1 MAGVSTGSP
10 ILVAGADPL
19 GMAVIDRLLGIGVEV
34 VALVSPAE
42 AASQARELERLGARV
57 VVAGTR
63 SAGEL
68 LAGGIDTA
76 AALVL
81 TTDDDSQN
89 VDAALAARR
98 VRADLPLIVRL
109 FDETLGAYLRETLTG
124 VVVLS
129 MSSVSAPIFT
139 ELALRAITRFGSRR
153 PAPERRARHL
163 PYVVVDRVLTTT
175 AVSAILLVVVATLYF
190 AWALDLRVIDGL
202 YFVWTTVFTVG
213 YGDITPRQV
222 SDVTKVLGMLLMLAG
237 AAFVAIFYAL
247 LSGWVVS
254 RRLDV
259 LRGHVPVR
267 GRGHVVI
274 VGAGNV
280 GLRVAELLAEHGHR
294 IVVVDA
300 DSTSRNLSRLR
311 AAGHHVIVADA
322 MTEDT
327 LRLAGAERA
336 AAVLA
341 LTDADATNLHV
352 TLAVL
357 TRHPEL
363 AVVTRLTSTELSMHV
378 AERNGVLAA
387 SSLAIASE
395 AFARAV
401 MTAVASPVAAAR
413 STSRESAGP

>member
-68 LAGGIDTA
+68 LAAGIDTA

-163 PYVVVDRVLTTT
+163 PHVVVDRVLTTT

-213 YGDITPRQV
+213 YGDITPRQA

-259 LRGHVPVR
+259 LRGRVPVR

-322 MTEDT
+322 TTEDT

-336 AAVLA
+336 AVVLA